1 MPASVPPT
9 CLSDPRLPESD
20 AIVHVAVWALAVGL
34 VGLAVW
40 TWRGLL
46 VGAVAVFAASLLVEA
61 AQGRYSDTRAV
72 EASDVRANAAGIV
85 VGTVAV
91 AFCYLAYSAL
101 SGLFRVTSRR
111 GYPSA

>member
-1 MPASVPPT
+1 MATFARRLFARIDASDRAAEV
-9 CLSDPRLPESD
+9 LSDPRLPESD

-40 TWRGLL
+40 TWRGLF

-72 EASDVRANAAGIV
+72 EASDVRANAAGV
-85 VGTVAV
+85 VRRHG
-91 AFCYLAYSAL
+91 CRRRSA
-101 SGLFRVTSRR
+101 TSPTAR
-111 GYPSA
+111 